1 MAAARHHRRMSLH
14 EDDFEDALFE
24 QLKQSLDV
32 HECVHCRKSVK
43 AAIPC
48 HGHCGHAYYCS
59 TDCLVFHSRTHRH
72 QCLHHLESDASLH
85 GVDSDDDDDDDDD
98 LPPFLNS
105 AIDSILRQL
114 QHEAVIPS
122 TP

>member
-1 MAAARHHRRMSLH
+1 MSLH

-43 AAIPC
+43 AAIP
-48 HGHCGHAYYCS
+48 
-59 TDCLVFHSRTHRH
+59 
-72 QCLHHLESDASLH
+72 LH